1 MISMTN
7 KTLAIVALVALVGSA
22 CSSGADASA
31 DEGVASLEVTAAGD
45 AASAQTEEET
55 PDLTSDEAALAFSAC
70 MRENGISF
78 PDLAVGADG
87 NIELRDS
94 FQDADPGPQDPAF
107 RAAMDEC
114 RPMLE
119 SAGFGGGRGALLDNV
134 EVADAL
140 VEFSDCVRDA
150 GYDVG
155 DVDFG
160 QPGQNR
166 GTPPDENQAA
176 DGAADGQG
184 EGGGQNAEGG
194 NRQGGF
200 GNIGS
205 RFAEQLGLDP
215 EDPDVIA
222 TMDSCTPI
230 ITDAM
235 AAAGIGR

>member
-1 MISMTN
+1 MRN
-7 KTLAIVALVALVGSA
+7 KTFAIIALLALVGSA
-22 CSSGADASA
+22 CSSSADASA
-31 DEGVASLEVTAAGD
+31 DDGVASLEVAATGD

-55 PDLTSDEAALAFSAC
+55 PDLTPDEAALAFSAC

-87 NIELRDS
+87 NIELRAS

-107 RAAMDEC
+107 RTAMDTCQPLIET
-114 RPMLE
+114 
-119 SAGFGGGRGALLDNV
+119 AGFGGGRGALQENV

-140 VEFSDCVRDA
+140 IEFSDCVRDA

-166 GTPPDENQAA
+166 GTPPAEGEAAA
-176 DGAADGQG
+176 DGAPAEDGQG
-184 EGGGQNAEGG
+184 PGPNAAGG

-200 GNIGS
+200 GDIGS

-215 EDPDVIA
+215 EDPDVIS
-222 TMDSCTPI
+222 TMESCTPI

-235 AAAGIGR
+235 AAAGLGR